1 MKYFINNV
9 IECGKKMFKIYLY
22 TLKNELVL
30 GVFKKEKIHDNGNE
44 NRIEGREGGIK
55 NRKTTVLSIYEIARF
70 PFA

>member
-1 MKYFINNV
+1 MKYFYKLCNV
-9 IECGKKMFKIYLY
+9 VKRCLKYICI

-44 NRIEGREGGIK
+44 NRIEGREGVK
-55 NRKTTVLSIYEIARF
+55 KSKTTVLSIHEIACF